1 MINVTYRVS
10 KRGVGRFVV
19 EALRDDHGTWRHIDE
34 FPTLKEANARMARL
48 EQILRA
54 SHGEPG

>member
-1 MINVTYRVS
+1 MINVTYRIV

-34 FPTLKEANARMARL
+34 FSTLKEANARMARL

-54 SHGEPG
+54 SQGEPG